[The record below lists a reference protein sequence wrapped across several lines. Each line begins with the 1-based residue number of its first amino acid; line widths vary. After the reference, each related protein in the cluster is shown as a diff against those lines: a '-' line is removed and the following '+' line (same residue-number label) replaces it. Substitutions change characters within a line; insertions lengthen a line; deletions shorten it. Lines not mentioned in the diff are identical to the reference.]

1 MFSRRL
7 GDLRRL
13 LAFRLTLWYAAIF
26 SASAVAAFF
35 FFYYA
40 VVGLLQIRTDEDL
53 GSQVRA
59 FAQVMYTEGLE
70 AVRREVVREAQA
82 AGERKVFVRLLSRF
96 GTEFA
101 ASNLTYW
108 PDVGVD
114 SEAVRGLLT
123 TGGPVFETLW
133 LPARG
138 ESIRIVYASLGP
150 GVILQLGRTLQG
162 ESRVVDAYRRTFA
175 ATMGVLLLCAT
186 AGGWLMARRTLAG
199 AGGIAQAVR
208 RISDGDLQVR
218 APVTGRGDEIDQLA
232 ATLNHMLDRIQTLVT
247 GIREMTDN
255 IAHDL
260 KGPITRVRGLAEVT
274 LTTAGSLEDYEQMA
288 ASTIEDC
295 DRLLHMINTML
306 VISRTEAG
314 VADGEVTALDLAAL
328 VADACR
334 LFQSAAE
341 DQGLTLA
348 CRVPEGQK
356 VRGDAPMLQRLVANL
371 LDNAIR
377 YTPAG
382 GRVEVSLEAPPAA
395 GAPVCLRVRDTG
407 AGIAPEHLPHIFER
421 FYRGDPSR
429 STSGAGLG
437 LSLVRAVAQA
447 HGGRVAA
454 ASRPGEGT
462 TFTVELPSDPTAGRS

>member
-13 LAFRLTLWYAAIF
+13 LAFRLTLWYAVIF
-26 SASAVAAFF
+26 SASAAAAFF

-40 VVGLLQIRTDEDL
+40 IVGLLQARTDEDL
-53 GSQVRA
+53 AAQVRA
-59 FAQVMYTEGLE
+59 FAQIMDSEGLE
-70 AVRREVVREAQA
+70 AVRREAVREAQA

-101 ASNLTYW
+101 ASNLAYW
-108 PDVGVD
+108 PAVGVD
-114 SEAVRGLLT
+114 SEAVRILLT
-123 TGGPVFETLW
+123 SGGPVYETLW
-133 LPARG
+133 LEERG

-150 GVILQLGRTLQG
+150 GVIIQLGRSLLG
-162 ESRVVDAYRRTFA
+162 ESRVVEAYRRTFA

-208 RISDGDLQVR
+208 RISEGDLQLR

-274 LTTAGSLEDYEQMA
+274 LTMAGSLEDYEQMA
-288 ASTIEDC
+288 ASTIEEC

-314 VADGEVTALDLAAL
+314 VGGGERTSLDLAAL
-328 VADACR
+328 VAGACG

-341 DQGLTLA
+341 DQGLALT
-348 CRVPEGQK
+348 CRVPDGLRL
-356 VRGDAPMLQRLVANL
+356 RGDPPMLQRLVANL

-382 GRVEVSLEAPPAA
+382 GRVDVVLETSPEAP
-395 GAPVCLRVRDTG
+395 GAVRLRVRDTG
-407 AGIAPEHLPHIFER
+407 EGIAPEHLPHIFER

-429 STSGAGLG
+429 STMGTGLG

-447 HGGRVAA
+447 HGGRVEAS
-454 ASRPGEGT
+454 SRPGEGS
-462 TFTVELPSDPTAGRS
+462 TFTVELLADPSPIRS